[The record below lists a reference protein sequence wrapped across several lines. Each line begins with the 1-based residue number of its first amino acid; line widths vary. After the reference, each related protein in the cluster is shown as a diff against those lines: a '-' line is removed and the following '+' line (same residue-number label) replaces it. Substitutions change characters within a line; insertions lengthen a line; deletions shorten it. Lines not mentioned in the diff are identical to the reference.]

1 MYYYN
6 NYYYTEYSE
15 PLKITVRERPQAVLT
30 VAPQNWLTEGH
41 RSTVNITVHDGDVIL
56 ESPLY
61 PVTEGDPLTLRCL
74 YRDTKPL
81 NLRAD
86 FYKDGSV
93 VQNQTTGEMI
103 IHKVSKSDEGFYY
116 CKYTERGASLN
127 SWISVRRPSHV
138 EAPFSVLMLI
148 SSVVTAS
155 PYLLITII
163 LLVKCYRAR
172 AHTDEDRIE
181 NQS

>member
-1 MYYYN
+1 
-6 NYYYTEYSE
+6 
-15 PLKITVRERPQAVLT
+15 
-30 VAPQNWLTEGH
+30 
-41 RSTVNITVHDGDVIL
+41 GDVIL
-56 ESPLY
+56 ESSVH
-61 PVTEGDPLTLRCL
+61 PVTEGHPLTLHCL
-74 YRDTKPL
+74 YRNTNPS

-103 IHKVSKSDEGFYY
+103 IHKVSKSDEGFYH
-116 CKYTERGASLN
+116 CKHPERGESPR

-138 EAPFSVLMLI
+138 EAPFSELMLI

-181 NQS
+181 NAVIEE